1 MNETNYNE
9 TTNDAGAQEII
20 GHDGG
25 EMMFRG
31 GMVPY
36 STECT
41 QDDST
46 QYTFTIGG
54 GDTLADSDR
63 EPYHAHAE
71 MQYAGSRDGILSV
84 CIYTTELI
92 HFFSEHLRKKEE

>member
-54 GDTLADSDR
+54 RHPCGFGQGAVPCACRNAVRRIS
-63 EPYHAHAE
+63 
-71 MQYAGSRDGILSV
+71 
-84 CIYTTELI
+84 
-92 HFFSEHLRKKEE
+92 

>member
-54 GDTLADSDR
+54 GETPLR
-63 EPYHAHAE
+63 IRT
-71 MQYAGSRDGILSV
+71 GSRTMRMQKCSTPDLV
-84 CIYTTELI
+84 TE
-92 HFFSEHLRKKEE
+92 FFLYVFIRRN